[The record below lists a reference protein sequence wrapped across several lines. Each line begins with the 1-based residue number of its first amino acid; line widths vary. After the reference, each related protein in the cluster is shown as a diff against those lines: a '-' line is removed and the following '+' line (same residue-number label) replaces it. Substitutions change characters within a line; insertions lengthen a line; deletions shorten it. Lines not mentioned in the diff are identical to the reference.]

1 LISVH
6 HDINSYTV
14 ICHLCHDTLPHQRP
28 RNNNQVTMNQ
38 SNSFLTYI
46 VYFSYFVTVTKE
58 KVTNTGL
65 NFFAITLLAQ
75 IVTCPSPIRE
85 VKLAC
90 LFLIKKKNPASHQ

>member
-1 LISVH
+1 
-6 HDINSYTV
+6 
-14 ICHLCHDTLPHQRP
+14 
-28 RNNNQVTMNQ
+28 MNQ

-46 VYFSYFVTVTKE
+46 VYFSYFVTVTKK

-90 LFLIKKKNPASHQ
+90 LFLIKKKKTSIPPVMRKRIFPVGGGGEEKSIYSLSL